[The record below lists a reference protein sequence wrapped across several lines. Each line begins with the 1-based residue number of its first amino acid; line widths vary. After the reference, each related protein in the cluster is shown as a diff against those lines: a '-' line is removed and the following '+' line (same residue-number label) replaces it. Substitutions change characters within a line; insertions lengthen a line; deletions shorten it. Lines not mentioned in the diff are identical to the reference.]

1 MNRIKRTLT
10 TSRALVEQ
18 IVLFGLEDL
27 MAVILQVTSANSNN
41 KQGK

>member
-18 IVLFGLEDL
+18 FALLGLEDL